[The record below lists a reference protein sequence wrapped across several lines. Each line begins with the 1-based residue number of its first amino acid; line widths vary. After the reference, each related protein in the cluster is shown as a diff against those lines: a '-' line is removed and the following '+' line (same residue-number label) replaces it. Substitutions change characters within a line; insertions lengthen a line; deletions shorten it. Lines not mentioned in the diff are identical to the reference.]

1 MCLSFRFDWMFP
13 AHIYHIYI
21 LRSIYYINNTILF
34 ICRYIYKM
42 FMRVLQ
48 KRMMSLRHRPNMFTW
63 FLVVGFLI
71 SAAAFSTTTHQH
83 YHHHHHR
90 RYPRRHH
97 HHPGGALLL
106 VTTATPQPVR
116 MMMMMMMMSPQID
129 DLPLL
134 LLLSSSVG
142 SNPMTTMLNDWYGT
156 YPYGSAFVT
165 CAIKGGL
172 ADYLVQQQQQQQ
184 DQLNTDRNLGF
195 ILYGGF
201 YQGLFQQYMY
211 GTVFPQYFHDAAVAT
226 TSNNNNNDIV
236 ATATTILLP
245 QLLMDMLI
253 LGPLLCL
260 PISYIVQSLCASS
273 SSPSSFCVETTT
285 GTKIPASKSST
296 KTVPWWI
303 LSSIT
308 SSNRHPIMVTS
319 PAMREDRHHDS
330 HFFRDSFQH
339 DFSRRTTTVQ
349 NDEHSAVF
357 LQKIRDGI
365 EQYRVD
371 IADQNI
377 LLKYWSLWIPIKCIT
392 FTMIPQHLRIAFI
405 AIISFFWMM
414 ILSSSSSSGTP
425 ELDHHQGKTS

>member
-1 MCLSFRFDWMFP
+1 
-13 AHIYHIYI
+13 
-21 LRSIYYINNTILF
+21 
-34 ICRYIYKM
+34 
-42 FMRVLQ
+42 
-48 KRMMSLRHRPNMFTW
+48 
-63 FLVVGFLI
+63 
-71 SAAAFSTTTHQH
+71 
-83 YHHHHHR
+83 
-90 RYPRRHH
+90 
-97 HHPGGALLL
+97 
-106 VTTATPQPVR
+106 
-116 MMMMMMMMSPQID
+116 MMMSPQID

-134 LLLSSSVG
+134 LKIVSSSVG

-226 TSNNNNNDIV
+226 TSNNNIV

-273 SSPSSFCVETTT
+273 SSSSPSSSFCAETTT
-285 GTKIPASKSST
+285 STKIPASKSST
-296 KTVPWWI
+296 RTVPWWI

-308 SSNRHPIMVTS
+308 ASNRHHPIMVTS
-319 PAMREDRHHDS
+319 PAMRENRHDS
-330 HFFRDSFQH
+330 HFVRDSFQH

-414 ILSSSSSSGTP
+414 ILSSSSSSGTS